1 MAAAH
6 VRYEAIEGDRRLDPG
21 RAQAAREAP
30 LVRFLNRFVVFARSA
45 RNFAGR
51 HSFILGRR
59 HGRRS
64 PQEERKMSIFG
75 KIRDA
80 IFGHARAA
88 QPQQPG
94 TPAMP
99 QMNPAAAPA
108 QPAHVDV
115 DAVLADLAS
124 KKGEKLNY
132 QSSIVDLMKLLD
144 LDPSLANRK
153 ELATELGYTGATDGS
168 AEMNIW
174 LHKRVVEELEKNG
187 GKVSA
192 ALKD

>member
-1 MAAAH
+1 
-6 VRYEAIEGDRRLDPG
+6 
-21 RAQAAREAP
+21 
-30 LVRFLNRFVVFARSA
+30 
-45 RNFAGR
+45 
-51 HSFILGRR
+51 
-59 HGRRS
+59 
-64 PQEERKMSIFG
+64 MSIFG

-88 QPQQPG
+88 QPQAQQPG
-94 TPAMP
+94 NPAMP
-99 QMNPAAAPA
+99 QLNSAATA

-115 DAVLADLAS
+115 DAILADLAA

-144 LDPSLANRK
+144 LDSSLANRQ
-153 ELATELGYTGATDGS
+153 ELATELGYTGAKDGS